1 MEDEKLIFPL
11 TERIMKDLQTSEF
24 NLPIHANLEMVKE
37 QLINKIREMIVSNY
51 DRFMNN
57 LYRMDISESKVID
70 VMNSKEK
77 HLVPSLLADLIIER
91 QMQRVITRMLY
102 KEGKL

>member
-1 MEDEKLIFPL
+1 MEEEKLIFPL
-11 TERIMKDLQTSEF
+11 TERIMKDLQTTEF

-37 QLINKIREMIVSNY
+37 QLINKIREMMVKDY

-57 LYRMDISESKVID
+57 LYRMDISEGKVID

-77 HLVPSLLADLIIER
+77 QLIPDQLADLIIER
-91 QMQRVITRMLY
+91 QMQRVKTRLLY